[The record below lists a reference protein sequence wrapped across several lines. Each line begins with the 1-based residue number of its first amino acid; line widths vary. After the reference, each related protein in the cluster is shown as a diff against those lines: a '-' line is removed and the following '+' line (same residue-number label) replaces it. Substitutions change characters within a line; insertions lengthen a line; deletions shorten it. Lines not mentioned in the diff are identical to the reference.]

1 MKILSSLQLRQ
12 LDAYTIEKAPI
23 SSIDLMENASREFCL
38 AFMSKWNSDTPV
50 LVFAGYGN
58 NGGDALAVSR
68 LLAERNYQ
76 VETYLFNTGTKGLSN
91 DCEMNRQRLV
101 EQGKV
106 KLIEVTAQFVPPK
119 ISMNTVVIDGL
130 FGTGLS
136 RPLAGG
142 FAAVVK
148 YLNAASKCIVS
159 IDVPSGLMTE
169 DNAENNKDC
178 IIHASYT
185 FTFQF
190 QKLAFLYPENQQYVG
205 QVEVLDI
212 GIIDPQQPFSDTP
225 YMILEKSDVAS
236 LLKTR
241 PRFAH
246 KGTCGHALLVSGK
259 KDMAGCAVLSA
270 KACMRTGVGK
280 LTVHTQEANRSI
292 LQVALPEAILDV
304 EVESRDKWSG
314 VITKNLMNVNFYSAV
329 GMGPGVGTDENAF
342 SILSYLLTNSEVPL
356 VLDADA
362 LNIIAAHPGLMEQV
376 PPGSILTPHKGEL
389 SRLLGPT
396 ENSYEQM
403 QMALQVAQQRG
414 IYIIAKDA
422 YTEIITPDGSVFF
435 NTTGNAGM
443 ATAGSGDVLT
453 GIILSL
459 LAQGYS
465 AADASLL
472 GVYLHGLAGDFAAN
486 KLCEESIIAS
496 DIIEALPEAFKFLRK

>member
-1 MKILSSLQLRQ
+1 MKIFTSAQIKE
-12 LDAYTIEKAPI
+12 LDKFTIENEPI
-23 SSIDLMENASREFCL
+23 SSLNLMERAAQTMTRSITEL
-38 AFMSKWNSDTPV
+38 WGTATPIV
-50 LVFAGYGN
+50 VFAGPGN
-58 NGGDALAVSR
+58 NGGDALAIAR
-68 LLAERNYQ
+68 MMADQGYQ
-76 VETYLFNTGTKGLSN
+76 IVAYLFNISGHLSP
-91 DCEMNRQRLV
+91 DCAAN
-101 EQGKV
+101 K
-106 KLIEVTAQFVPPK
+106 KLLEENKHIQQFFEVTQEFDPPVLDEK
-119 ISMNTVVIDGL
+119 TLVIDGL
-130 FGTGLS
+130 FGSGLNK
-136 RPLAGG
+136 PLAGG
-142 FAAVVK
+142 FASLVK
-148 YLNAASKCIVS
+148 YINASPSKIVS
-159 IDVPSGLMTE
+159 IDAPSGLMAE
-169 DNAENNKDC
+169 DNTYNIKAN
-178 IIHASYT
+178 IIRAYLT
-185 FTFQF
+185 LTLQ
-190 QKLAFLYPENQQYVG
+190 QPKLSFFFAENQQFIG
-205 QVEVLDI
+205 QLRVLDI
-212 GIIDPQQPFSDTP
+212 RLSQEGIQKIDSSYTVIEEND
-225 YMILEKSDVAS
+225 IRNS
-236 LLKTR
+236 LL
-241 PRFAH
+241 PRNPYAH
-246 KGTCGHALLVSGK
+246 KGQMGHALLIAGSYC
-259 KDMAGCAVLSA
+259 MAGAAILAA
-270 KACMRTGVGK
+270 KACLRSGVGK

-465 AADASLL
+465 SADASLL
-472 GVYLHGLAGDFAAN
+472 GVYLHGLAGDFAAK